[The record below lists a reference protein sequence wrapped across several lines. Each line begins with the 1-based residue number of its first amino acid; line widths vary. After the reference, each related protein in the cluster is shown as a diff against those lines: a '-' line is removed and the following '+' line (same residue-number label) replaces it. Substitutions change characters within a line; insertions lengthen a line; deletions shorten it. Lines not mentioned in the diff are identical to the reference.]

1 MSNGRVKKPWKC
13 QGYLNLVFVKLAG
26 KNGKMSASLC
36 IIINTTMSR
45 MVMNEKFLSW
55 HLFEDVFGWAAV
67 FVVSV
72 VLLFVEWSILDPL
85 LAVTFTVFI
94 LFNIYKYL
102 KKTLRIFF

>member
-1 MSNGRVKKPWKC
+1 MHQKSILI
-13 QGYLNLVFVKLAG
+13 QFQ
-26 KNGKMSASLC
+26 
-36 IIINTTMSR
+36 
-45 MVMNEKFLSW
+45 